1 MPRLI
6 LVAFAAAV
14 GSTWAGAQVPAHL
27 SHVPPDAAVF
37 VHANVAKLWGGP
49 VGEQLRVAKFAEFDR
64 VVADFEAVTGLT
76 PADVTS
82 ASAYWPD
89 LRKLVPDIEPFVV
102 TLELTK
108 PIDAGRLVAAAAVAC
123 RASGDRTTYRFE
135 KGLLTLKY
143 ATLVRGRG
151 DETIKF
157 QEVAL
162 DMGDALHPRLSIHV
176 PAAAGV
182 APRAAGPQTPALVA
196 AATKDLVVG
205 VNSAMVPAN
214 VGDMN
219 ARSDPDRA
227 QLMPL
232 FKADQSLAVGTL
244 TGDTLAVEARFRSAD
259 PAVTRDCG
267 KSLGALQTLLTS
279 LLDAGLKG
287 LGKSNDA
294 KDKPLLAVLAS
305 FKTSIDA
312 AALRTDGT
320 DAVATLAFRTD
331 LPFGL
336 ALGAVAGKKSLD
348 ARDRSVT
355 QNNLKQL
362 AIALHAHH
370 DAYNAFPAPA
380 VADKKGKPLLS
391 WRVAVLPFIEQG
403 ALFTRFKM
411 DEAWDSDH
419 NRKAL
424 QDNRMPAVFALPGVT
439 LPGDK
444 ETYFRVFVG
453 NGAAFEPL
461 KPLKFNAFTDGT
473 SNTIL
478 VATAAT
484 SVPWT
489 KPDELAFDPKGDM
502 KKLLLMDG
510 DGCNVLFADGSA
522 RFLKKTLDEVTLKAL
537 ITRGGGEVINLD

>member
-1 MPRLI
+1 MPRLF
-6 LVAFAAAV
+6 LVALAAV
-14 GSTWAGAQVPAHL
+14 GSGWANAQVPAHL

-37 VHANVAKLWGGP
+37 AHANVAKLWKGP
-49 VGEQLRVAKFAEFDR
+49 VGEPLRAAKVAEFDR
-64 VVADFEAVTGLT
+64 LVADFEAVTGLT

-89 LRKLVPDIEPFVV
+89 LRKLAPDIEPFVV
-102 TLELTK
+102 TLVLTK
-108 PIDAGRLVAAAAVAC
+108 PIDAGRLVAAAAVGC
-123 RASGDRTTYRFE
+123 RASGDRVSYRFE
-135 KGLLTLKY
+135 KGVLTLKS
-143 ATLVRGRG
+143 TTIVHGRG
-151 DETIKF
+151 EATFKF
-157 QEVAL
+157 QEIVL
-162 DMGDALHPRLSIHV
+162 DLSDALHPRLSVYV

-182 APRAAGPQTPALVA
+182 APKGSGPQTTALVA
-196 AATKDLVVG
+196 AATKDFVVSM
-205 VNSAMVPAN
+205 NYAMLPAN
-214 VGDMN
+214 ISDVN
-219 ARSDPDRA
+219 ARWGPDRV
-227 QLMPL
+227 PL
-232 FKADQSLAVGTL
+232 IPLLKADQALAVGTL
-244 TGDTLAVEARFRSAD
+244 AGDTLAVEARFRSAD
-259 PAVTRDCG
+259 PAVRRECA

-305 FKTSIDA
+305 FKTSLDA
-312 AALRTDGT
+312 AALRIDGT
-320 DAVATLAFRTD
+320 DAVATLALRTD

-336 ALGAVAGKKSLD
+336 ALGATAGKKSLD

-362 AIALHAHH
+362 GLALHAHH
-370 DAYNAFPAPA
+370 DVYNAFPAPA

-391 WRVAVLPFIEQG
+391 WRVAVLPQIEQG
-403 ALFTRFKM
+403 ALATRFKM

-419 NRKAL
+419 NKKAL
-424 QDNRMPAVFALPGVT
+424 QDNPMPAVFALPGVT

-461 KPLKFNAFTDGT
+461 KPLMLAFFTDGS

-484 SVPWT
+484 AVPWT
-489 KPDELAFDPKGDM
+489 KPDELDFEPKGDM
-502 KKLLLMDG
+502 KKLLRMDG
-510 DGCNVLFADGSA
+510 DGCNVLLADGSA
-522 RFLKKTLDEVTLKAL
+522 RFLSSAIDVVTLRGL
-537 ITRGGGEVINLD
+537 ITRGGGEVLNLD